1 METDTD
7 RHFIERMHWDEVA
20 RRIGDGAVAIL
31 PIGAAAKQHGFH
43 LPLNTDRIQA
53 EWLAGRMAEKIDA
66 LIWPTLTYGHY
77 PAFVEYAGSSSLSI
91 STFEALVREVAA
103 QILGSGCPKLLVLNT
118 GISTLAP
125 VDRAL
130 ARLASERVKHL
141 WIHEGPR
148 YPRVARQLAEQ
159 SHGSHADELETSLM
173 LALAP
178 HLVDMT
184 RAEASPDAE
193 TGDAGR
199 IDAVGPEFAEL
210 QPLRQL
216 WRSDT
221 GDIGQGRSLAR
232 RHARRSPRTGR
243 RVHRARHRAAP
254 TGRGPKRAEMKAAG
268 AFRWTVAAA
277 VLAAMLASALSFR
290 ADAQSEYMRGDRM
303 PYDAFDRL
311 PRTDL
316 EVPGGT
322 IHVAFA
328 PGDITL
334 PQRKTARLDQDVG
347 PGRHDLLRAVSRH
360 LAAAV
365 IGAGRWRAHPRRHDV
380 GLSRRR
386 HSHSARPRFHRGCL
400 AARLGDGA
408 RDGAYRPARYARS
421 LRLAVGGT
429 GRLCRAGRAGAGRRP
444 HRRGKSGRR

>member
-20 RRIGDGAVAIL
+20 RRIGEGAVAIL

-53 EWLAGRMAEKIDA
+53 EWLAGRMAEKIDG

-148 YPRVARQLAEQ
+148 YPRIARQLAEQ

-184 RAEASPDAE
+184 RAEASPELKQE
-193 TGDAGR
+193 TPGALTPSDPNSPNYSRSGCYGD
-199 IDAVGPEFAEL
+199 P
-210 QPLRQL
+210 
-216 WRSDT
+216 T
-221 GDIGQGRSLAR
+221 
-232 RHARRSPRTGR
+232 
-243 RVHRARHRAAP
+243 RATSAKGEAL
-254 TGRGPKRAEMKAAG
+254 
-268 AFRWTVAAA
+268 
-277 VLAAMLASALSFR
+277 LAAMLDDLHEQAATFI
-290 ADAQSEYMRGDRM
+290 AQ
-303 PYDAFDRL
+303 
-311 PRTDL
+311 
-316 EVPGGT
+316 GT
-322 IHVAFA
+322 EQHRQATV
-328 PGDITL
+328 
-334 PQRKTARLDQDVG
+334 QSV
-347 PGRHDLLRAVSRH
+347 LR
-360 LAAAV
+360 
-365 IGAGRWRAHPRRHDV
+365 
-380 GLSRRR
+380 
-386 HSHSARPRFHRGCL
+386 
-400 AARLGDGA
+400 
-408 RDGAYRPARYARS
+408 
-421 LRLAVGGT
+421 
-429 GRLCRAGRAGAGRRP
+429 
-444 HRRGKSGRR
+444 